1 MNLYFAPLEGIT
13 TYTYRNTH
21 AELFG
26 GCDAYFAPFITPSD
40 NEKLSLKCLRDIV
53 PEANKV
59 KLNVQVLTNRI
70 DSFLKFEDK
79 IRALGY
85 DSININ
91 LGCPSGTVVK
101 KNRGAG
107 FLREPE
113 SLDAF
118 LDGVFSKSRLKI
130 SVKTRTGFADGAEL
144 DGLMEIYNKYPMSQ
158 LIIHPRAR
166 ADLYNGEPDMEVF
179 KKAYAVSKNK
189 VCFNGNVFSAEDF
202 KTVASEFCKLD
213 SVMIGRGAVANP
225 AIFREIKGGKPLKTR
240 ELAEFTDIL
249 AKRYLKVLGS
259 EIYTLHKLKEIWMYM
274 MWNYPQEKKILK
286 AVKKSDRLPKL
297 FEAIKGLPELEG

>member
-21 AELFG
+21 AEVFG

-53 PEANKV
+53 PDANKV
-59 KLNVQVLTNRI
+59 NLKVQVLTNRV

-79 IRALGY
+79 IRGLGY
-85 DSININ
+85 DSVNIN

-101 KNRGAG
+101 KNRGSG

-113 SLDAF
+113 ALDAF
-118 LDGVFSKSRLKI
+118 LDGVFSESRLKI
-130 SVKTRTGFADGAEL
+130 SVKTRTGFASGAEM
-144 DGLMEIYNKYPMSQ
+144 DGLMEIYNKYPMTS

-166 ADLYNGEPDMEVF
+166 ADFYNGEPDMAVF
-179 KKAYAVSKNK
+179 TKAYAVSKNK
-189 VCFNGNVFSAEDF
+189 VCFNGNVFSAEEYRS
-202 KTVASEFCKLD
+202 VAAEFPDLD
-213 SVMIGRGAVANP
+213 GVMFGRGATANP
-225 AIFREIKGGKPLKTR
+225 AIFREIKGGKPLETQ

-249 AKRYLKVLGS
+249 AERYLKVLGS
-259 EIYTLHKLKEIWMYM
+259 EVYTLHKLKEIWMYM

-286 AVKKSDRLPKL
+286 AVKKSNRLPDL
-297 FEAIKGLPELEG
+297 LEAIKGLPRLDR